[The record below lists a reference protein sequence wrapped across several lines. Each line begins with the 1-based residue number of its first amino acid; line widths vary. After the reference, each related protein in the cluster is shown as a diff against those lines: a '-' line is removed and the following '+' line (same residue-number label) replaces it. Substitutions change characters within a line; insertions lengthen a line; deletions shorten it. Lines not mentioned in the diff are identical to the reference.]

1 MLAAEERHAR
11 VDRTDVTE
19 HARAQADAIEG
30 VAVPAHGVL
39 VGGARG
45 HVLVGHWRHATPR
58 PLLEF
63 RQAQDVPAVGVGM
76 QDGLSMGLRPEPRL
90 DRSQA
95 PRPERRLPRSALEY
109 GPGSGRG
116 TASGPGPRV

>member
-1 MLAAEERHAR
+1 MSTER
-11 VDRTDVTE
+11 DVTE

-58 PLLEF
+58 ALLEF
-63 RQAQDVPAVGVGM
+63 RQAQDVPAVGVGCTVA
-76 QDGLSMGLRPEPRL
+76 GLSMAQVREADHLLTSSAPSAREGRL
-90 DRSQA
+90 
-95 PRPERRLPRSALEY
+95 
-109 GPGSGRG
+109 RG
-116 TASGPGPRV
+116 TEQSARTEKRV